1 MVYRLEHNQLLSNI
15 YMSMSQS
22 RKSYSDEFKFQVVL
36 ETFTSEKSIE
46 SICRKHGIH
55 MTQINQWRKS
65 FKEHGHTVFA
75 VKRTGTSKKKSPDTD
90 PTELTRIIGE
100 LTIQNQILKKALSVW
115 D

>member
-1 MVYRLEHNQLLSNI
+1 
-15 YMSMSQS
+15 MSQS

-36 ETFTSEKSIE
+36 ETFTSDHTIE

-55 MTQINQWRKS
+55 MTQINQWRKA
-65 FKEHGHTVFA
+65 FKEHGHTIFSL
-75 VKRTGTSKKKSPDTD
+75 KRTHLGKKSSPDKD